1 MRLIIL
7 GAPGAGKGT
16 QAEFLSK
23 KLSIPAISTGAIIRE
38 AIEKKTPF
46 GIRAKTYIDKGQL
59 LPDDAVI
66 DIIMH
71 RISEPDCKEGYIL
84 DGFPRTV
91 SQAKVLDDY
100 GIEIDTALSL
110 EVDDDVI
117 VERLSGRRECS
128 SCRTPYHVVSNP
140 PEVEGICDKC
150 SSPLVAREDD
160 VPEII
165 ASRLAVYHEETAP
178 VKEYYEAKGKL
189 KRVQGGDSVEDT
201 SEAVL
206 EALGKLM

>member
-1 MRLIIL
+1 MKLIML

-16 QAEFLSK
+16 QAEILSE

-46 GIRAKTYIDKGQL
+46 GIKAKTYIDKGQL
-59 LPDDAVI
+59 LPDEAVI
-66 DIIMH
+66 EIIMH
-71 RISEPDCKEGYIL
+71 RIKEPDCEGGYIL

-91 SQAKVLDDY
+91 SQAKALEDY

-128 SCRTPYHVVSNP
+128 HCRTPYHIVSNP
-140 PEVEGICDKC
+140 PKVEGICDKC
-150 SSPLVAREDD
+150 SSALISREDD

-165 ASRLAVYHEETAP
+165 ASRLAVYHKETAP
-178 VKEYYEAKGKL
+178 VKEYYETKGKL
-189 KRVQGGDSVEDT
+189 VKVMGQNGVENTSKSVL
-201 SEAVL
+201 S
-206 EALGKLM
+206 ALGKLI

>member
-1 MRLIIL
+1 MKLIML

-16 QAEFLSK
+16 QAEILSE

-46 GIRAKTYIDKGQL
+46 GIKAKTYIDKGQL
-59 LPDDAVI
+59 LPDEAVI
-66 DIIMH
+66 EIIMH
-71 RISEPDCKEGYIL
+71 RIKEPDCLGGYIL
-84 DGFPRTV
+84 DGFPRTL
-91 SQAKVLDDY
+91 SQAKALDDY

-128 SCRTPYHVVSNP
+128 HCRTPYHIVSNP
-140 PEVEGICDKC
+140 PKVEGICDKC
-150 SSPLVAREDD
+150 SSKLISREDD

-165 ASRLAVYHEETAP
+165 ASRLKVYHAATAP

-189 KRVQGGDSVEDT
+189 VKVMGEDSVEST
-201 SEAVL
+201 STSVFN
-206 EALGKLM
+206 ALKKLI

>member
-1 MRLIIL
+1 MKLIIL

-16 QAEFLSK
+16 QAEILSDK
-23 KLSIPAISTGAIIRE
+23 FSIPAISTGAIIRE

-46 GIRAKTYIDKGQL
+46 GIKAKTYIDKGQL

-71 RISEPDCKEGYIL
+71 RIAEPDCSKGYIL

-91 SQAKVLDDY
+91 SQAQALLDS

-110 EVDDDVI
+110 EVDDEVI
-117 VERLSGRRECS
+117 VQRLSGRRECS
-128 SCRTPYHVVSNP
+128 HCRTPYHIVTNP
-140 PEVEGICDKC
+140 PKKEGICDKC
-150 SSPLVAREDD
+150 SSPLISREDD

-165 ASRLAVYHEETAP
+165 ASRLAVYHKNTAP
-178 VKEYYEAKGKL
+178 VKEFYEARGKL
-189 KRVQGGDSVEDT
+189 VKVMGEDSVEDT
-201 SEAVL
+201 AKAVVNAL
-206 EALGKLM
+206 EALR

>member
-1 MRLIIL
+1 MKLIIL

-16 QAEFLSK
+16 QAEILSE

-46 GIRAKTYIDKGQL
+46 GIKAKTYIDKGQL

-66 DIIMH
+66 EIIMH
-71 RISEPDCKEGYIL
+71 RIAEPDCKDGYIL
-84 DGFPRTV
+84 DGFPRTL
-91 SQAKVLDDY
+91 SQAEVLDEY

-128 SCRTPYHVVSNP
+128 VCRTPYHIVSNP
-140 PEVEGICDKC
+140 PMVDGICDKC
-150 SSPLVAREDD
+150 SSPLIAREDD

-165 ASRLAVYHEETAP
+165 ASRLKVYHEETAP

-189 KRVQGGDSVEDT
+189 KRVMGESSVEAT
-201 SEAVL
+201 SQSVL
-206 EALGKLM
+206 NALSELI

>member
-1 MRLIIL
+1 MKLIML

-16 QAEFLSK
+16 QAEILSE

-46 GIRAKTYIDKGQL
+46 GIKAKTYIDKGQL

-66 DIIMH
+66 EIIMH
-71 RISEPDCKEGYIL
+71 RISEPDCKDGYIL
-84 DGFPRTV
+84 DGFPRTL
-91 SQAKVLDDY
+91 SQAKVLDDC

-117 VERLSGRRECS
+117 VKRLSGRRECS
-128 SCRTPYHVVSNP
+128 SCRTPYHIVSNP
-140 PEVEGICDKC
+140 PKVEGICDKC
-150 SSPLVAREDD
+150 SGTLKAREDD

-165 ASRLAVYHEETAP
+165 ASRLKVYHEETAP
-178 VKEYYEAKGKL
+178 VKDYYETKGKL
-189 KRVQGGDSVEDT
+189 IKVMGEDSVEDT
-201 SEAVL
+201 SNSIVK
-206 EALGKLM
+206 ALKELA